1 MNLPC
6 CYTDDH
12 RTIRGEVY
20 TCDARRLPD
29 LPMCQRHMH
38 DTFRAAMYADTLPLD
53 VWRDL
58 IARTDQAAKLRES
71 FWEASVGH
79 DLHVAGRTREDEQRA
94 EREAR
99 THVVYYVAL
108 LGDRIKIGTTS
119 RLVAR
124 LHEMRVRD
132 EDVLAIESGG
142 RLVEME
148 RHKQFAHL
156 RIGRS
161 EEFTRASDLE
171 DHIRQVG
178 FMLAS

>member
-6 CYTDDH
+6 CYTDEH

-58 IARTDQAAKLRES
+58 IARTDQAAKLRER
-71 FWEASVGH
+71 FWEASVSH
-79 DLHVAGRTREDEQRA
+79 DLHAAGRAREAEQRS

-108 LGDRIKIGTTS
+108 LGGRIKIGTTS
-119 RLVAR
+119 RLAKR

-132 EDVLAIESGG
+132 EDVLAIEQGG

-148 RHKQFAHL
+148 RHRQFAHL

-161 EEFTRASDLE
+161 EEFTRAPDLE
-171 DHIRQVG
+171 QHIERVG
-178 FMLAS
+178 FMNTS